1 MSSDSSILCPQ
12 DFSSCS
18 ARALEYAC
26 DLARALQHPIELMH
40 VYQLPYFPEPAL
52 GMGVALTLEGLDLL
66 RARAAEQLQEQKELV
81 ESAGLAATVRL
92 AEGNP
97 AALVSQRAQAPDIS
111 VVVMG
116 THGRNA
122 LGRAFL
128 GSVAERVLR
137 TSKVPVMTVCAKAQT
152 VERAGVRKSE
162 ASMAFQKILVAY
174 DFSEPSDRA
183 LKFAFRLARSGG
195 GQLDIIHVQ
204 PEFYLPEGEP
214 ALGVPWPTPE
224 QSERYTRFIESE
236 LSRLVPSDL
245 SGQVRC
251 AVRDGDPKAMLVAEA
266 ERLGADL
273 LCIGATGKG
282 AVERTLLGSVSQS
295 LVRHSRIPVI
305 TVP

>member
-137 TSKVPVMTVCAKAQT
+137 TSKVPVMTVCAKA
-152 VERAGVRKSE
+152 RRSSAL
-162 ASMAFQKILVAY
+162 AFGSQKRQW
-174 DFSEPSDRA
+174 PSRNPRCLRLLRA
-183 LKFAFRLARSGG
+183 LG
-195 GQLDIIHVQ
+195 
-204 PEFYLPEGEP
+204 
-214 ALGVPWPTPE
+214 
-224 QSERYTRFIESE
+224 
-236 LSRLVPSDL
+236 
-245 SGQVRC
+245 
-251 AVRDGDPKAMLVAEA
+251 
-266 ERLGADL
+266 
-273 LCIGATGKG
+273 
-282 AVERTLLGSVSQS
+282 
-295 LVRHSRIPVI
+295 
-305 TVP
+305 